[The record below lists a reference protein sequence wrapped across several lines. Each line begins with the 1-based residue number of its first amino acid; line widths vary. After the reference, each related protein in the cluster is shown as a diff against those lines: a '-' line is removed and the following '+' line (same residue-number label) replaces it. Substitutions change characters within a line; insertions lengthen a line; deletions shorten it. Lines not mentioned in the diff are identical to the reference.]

1 MIRVLI
7 ADDHV
12 ILREGLKQILSACSD
27 IVVGGEAGNGIE
39 ALKILKDGVWN
50 VLILDMSM
58 PGRSGI
64 ELIRQIRA
72 EHPKLP
78 ILILSMHKEDQYA
91 VRTLKAGASG
101 YLSKDSASNQLIA
114 AIRKVKDGGIYI
126 NPEVAEKLALSLRP
140 ESDAPPHTLLSDR
153 EYQVFLLL
161 INGLGVSAIADNLN
175 LSIKTAS
182 THKTHIMQKMNTD
195 NLVTLI
201 KYAIRHGLADSE
213 DVEVWQH
220 VRD

>member
-7 ADDHV
+7 ADDHA

-27 IVVGGEAGNGIE
+27 IVVGGEVGNGME
-39 ALKILKDGVWN
+39 ALKALSQGEWN

-64 ELIRQIRA
+64 DLIRQIRN
-72 EHPKLP
+72 EHPRLP

-101 YLSKDSASNQLIA
+101 YLSKDSASSQLVS
-114 AIRKVKDGGIYI
+114 AIRKVAGGGVFI
-126 NPEVAEKLALSLRP
+126 NPNVAEKLALSLRP
-140 ESDAPPHTLLSDR
+140 ESDALPHTQLSDR
-153 EYQVFLLL
+153 EYEVFLLL
-161 INGLGVSAIADNLN
+161 TQGMSISEIADNLN

-182 THKTHIMQKMNTD
+182 THKTHIMQKMNAQ
-195 NLVTLI
+195 NLVSLI
-201 KYAIRHGLADSE
+201 KYAIRHDLVDSE
-213 DVEVWQH
+213 EG
-220 VRD
+220 

>member
-1 MIRVLI
+1 MIRILI
-7 ADDHV
+7 ADDHA

-27 IVVGGEAGNGIE
+27 IVVGGEACNGME
-39 ALKILKDGVWN
+39 ALSILREGEWN

-64 ELIRQIRA
+64 ELIRQIRS
-72 EHPKLP
+72 EHPKRP

-101 YLSKDSASNQLIA
+101 YLSKDSASSQLVA
-114 AIRKVKDGGIYI
+114 AIRKVACGGIFI
-126 NPEVAEKLALSLRP
+126 NPDMAEKLALSLRP
-140 ESDAPPHTLLSDR
+140 ESDALPHTLLSDR

-161 INGLGVSAIADNLN
+161 TQGMSNSEIAENLK

-182 THKTHIMQKMNTD
+182 THKTHIMQKMNAQ

-201 KYAIRHGLADSE
+201 KYAIRHGLIDSDDGE
-213 DVEVWQH
+213 A
-220 VRD
+220 

>member
-39 ALKILKDGVWN
+39 ALKILREGEWN

-64 ELIRQIRA
+64 ELIRQIRS

-101 YLSKDSASNQLIA
+101 YLSKDSASSQLVA
-114 AIRKVKDGGIYI
+114 AIRKVAGGGIFI

-140 ESDAPPHTLLSDR
+140 ESDALPHTLLSDR

-161 INGLGVSAIADNLN
+161 TQGLSISEIADNLN

-182 THKTHIMQKMNTD
+182 THKTHIMQKMNAA
-195 NLVTLI
+195 NLVSLI

-213 DVEVWQH
+213 DTEA
-220 VRD
+220 

>member
-7 ADDHV
+7 ADDHA
-12 ILREGLKQILSACSD
+12 ILREGLKQILAACSD
-27 IVVGGEAGNGIE
+27 IVVGGEACNGME
-39 ALKILKDGVWN
+39 ALSILRDGEWN

-64 ELIRQIRA
+64 ELIRQIRS
-72 EHPKLP
+72 EHPRLP
-78 ILILSMHKEDQYA
+78 ILMLSMHKEDQYA

-101 YLSKDSASNQLIA
+101 YLSKDSASSQLVA
-114 AIRKVKDGGIYI
+114 AIRKVASGGIFI
-126 NPEVAEKLALSLRP
+126 NPDMAEKLAMSLRP
-140 ESDAPPHTLLSDR
+140 ESDALPHTTLSDR

-161 INGLGVSAIADNLN
+161 TQGLSISEIAGNLK

-182 THKTHIMQKMNTD
+182 THKTHIMQKMNAE

-201 KYAIRHGLADSE
+201 KYAIRHGLTDPE
-213 DVEVWQH
+213 DNEV
-220 VRD
+220 

>member
-27 IVVGGEAGNGIE
+27 IVVGGEAGNGME
-39 ALKILKDGVWN
+39 ALKILREGDWN

-64 ELIRQIRA
+64 ELIRQIRT

-101 YLSKDSASNQLIA
+101 YLSKDSASSQLVA
-114 AIRKVKDGGIYI
+114 AIRKVAGGGIFI
-126 NPEVAEKLALSLRP
+126 NPEMAEKLALSLRP
-140 ESDAPPHTLLSDR
+140 ESDALPHTLLSDR

-161 INGLGVSAIADNLN
+161 AQGLSISEIADNLN

-182 THKTHIMQKMNTD
+182 THKTHIMQKMNAA

-201 KYAIRHGLADSE
+201 KYALRHGLADSE
-213 DVEVWQH
+213 DIEA
-220 VRD
+220 

>member
-7 ADDHV
+7 ADDHA

-27 IVVGGEAGNGIE
+27 IVVGGEVGNGME
-39 ALKILKDGVWN
+39 ALKALSQGEWN

-64 ELIRQIRA
+64 DLIRQIRS
-72 EHPKLP
+72 EHPRLP

-101 YLSKDSASNQLIA
+101 YLSKDSASSQLVS
-114 AIRKVKDGGIYI
+114 AIRKVAGGGVFI
-126 NPEVAEKLALSLRP
+126 NPNVAEKLALSLRP
-140 ESDAPPHTLLSDR
+140 ESDALPHTQLSDR
-153 EYQVFLLL
+153 EYEVFLLL
-161 INGLGVSAIADNLN
+161 TQGMSISEIADNLN

-182 THKTHIMQKMNTD
+182 THKTHIMQKMNAQ
-195 NLVTLI
+195 NLVSLI
-201 KYAIRHGLADSE
+201 KYAIRHDLVDSE
-213 DVEVWQH
+213 EG
-220 VRD
+220 

>member
-27 IVVGGEAGNGIE
+27 IIVDGEAGNGVE
-39 ALKILKDGVWN
+39 ALKALRQGEWN

-72 EHPKLP
+72 EHPRLP

-101 YLSKDSASNQLIA
+101 YLSKDSASSQLVS
-114 AIRKVKDGGIYI
+114 AIRKVAGGGVFI
-126 NPEVAEKLALSLRP
+126 NPNVAEKLALSLRP
-140 ESDAPPHTLLSDR
+140 ESDALPHTQLSDR
-153 EYQVFLLL
+153 EYEVFLMEWTPTSP
-161 INGLGVSAIADNLN
+161 NGI
-175 LSIKTAS
+175 
-182 THKTHIMQKMNTD
+182 
-195 NLVTLI
+195 
-201 KYAIRHGLADSE
+201 
-213 DVEVWQH
+213 
-220 VRD
+220 